1 MPYVNCHKEVK
12 SFHANEVTLP
22 NDDQG
27 EMRDRREAGRD
38 RLKGGLTKAGHEQ
51 PSDIQAQGSYA
62 MRTMVQDD
70 ECDYDIDD
78 GVYFEKDDL
87 KGANGSELSAK
98 AARQRVADALKD
110 DTLKYEAEVKNNCV
124 RQYYPQGYHIDIP
137 VYRVTRTKDFFDR
150 ETVKYELAS
159 GDQWVESDARAVTR
173 WYNDQIGSELQR
185 GQEDTSQTRRITKLT
200 KKLARSRPDWKKK
213 TTSGIS
219 ITKLVIDHI
228 VTVPGRDDRA
238 LRQTWQSIKTKLDMS
253 EEIRH
258 PVLTDTNLAEN
269 GDSEVKFFRDCLK
282 DALETLNVLD
292 DAGCTRKKAR
302 EAWDKVF
309 GCELFSGQPDDDTG
323 AKSGGGIT
331 ATGTGTAKRE
341 DGGRRFG

>member
-87 KGANGSELSAK
+87 KDANGNELSPK
-98 AARQRVADALKD
+98 ASRQRVADALKD
-110 DTLKYEAEVKNNCV
+110 ETLKYEAEVKNNCV

-137 VYRVTRTKDFFDR
+137 VYRVTHQGF
-150 ETVKYELAS
+150 
-159 GDQWVESDARAVTR
+159 
-173 WYNDQIGSELQR
+173 
-185 GQEDTSQTRRITKLT
+185 
-200 KKLARSRPDWKKK
+200 
-213 TTSGIS
+213 
-219 ITKLVIDHI
+219 
-228 VTVPGRDDRA
+228 
-238 LRQTWQSIKTKLDMS
+238 LRQ
-253 EEIRH
+253 
-258 PVLTDTNLAEN
+258 
-269 GDSEVKFFRDCLK
+269 GDGEV
-282 DALETLNVLD
+282 
-292 DAGCTRKKAR
+292 
-302 EAWDKVF
+302 
-309 GCELFSGQPDDDTG
+309 
-323 AKSGGGIT
+323 
-331 ATGTGTAKRE
+331 
-341 DGGRRFG
+341 